1 MKKVLK
7 LLFLIISVL
16 ILIGGVVKGT
26 NDAVADQNAKASL
39 KIVLYEQVNGSLE
52 NEPLKGSEFTIYKIA
67 NTIENKEEAEEEIKK
82 SEITKYTKT
91 TQENGIAEFT
101 NLEVGRYFV
110 VQTNIPKNATSKVE
124 SFIVDLPRTSAS
136 GNGLDYN
143 VTIYPKIQ
151 TIYGELEFT
160 YDLVGKENR
169 EGIVWRLEKKDKDGE
184 WQKYVE
190 DGILTTDKDGDFSIA
205 NLEVGEYKLTP
216 ITEVDEYVTDQ
227 NNPCYFS
234 IGLGDTRHGII
245 LRNNKV
251 EIDHEVK
258 LSNGEYGK
266 DVGVYTKDNVSW
278 KTTTTI
284 PTCVSKMEKYIITE
298 KLEDGLEFDEQSLKV
313 NIINGS
319 GFPLKL
325 TKNVDYNITELN
337 EEIVININPK
347 SLDGYKTVE
356 VSYDTSFDTTI
367 ARNGEFSVESEL
379 EYTNYI
385 NTKGESTST
394 YKTSD
399 NARVYTGSVLIY
411 KTDENSNPLQ
421 GAQFRIAE
429 TEEKAK
435 NGDFIKDSNNNY
447 ITAISGE
454 NGYVIF
460 NGLKIGQDNQQFSE
474 IGDTS
479 YWIVEVQAPSYNE
492 DNVTKYYSLKKE
504 PIEVIVNK
512 TSGIYNKDKTTVVV
526 NKKEFILPLTGGKFN
541 YISKILGTLIILT
554 AIAIKRKKNKNEKEI
569 EIR

>member
-52 NEPLKGSEFTIYKIA
+52 NEPLKGSEFTVYKIA

-266 DVGVYTKDNVSW
+266 DAGVYTKDNVSW

-298 KLEDGLEFDEQSLKV
+298 KLEDGLELDEQSLKV